1 MRRPLRVAIAGVVG
15 LAGLAIAVPALAA
28 TNQVIAQ
35 TGGAEAQ
42 ITLLGVPVTVSVELN
57 TDTGDITAVNV
68 TPPGDLVATKDTP
81 SRVRFES
88 ANGQTSVSV
97 KAKKDS
103 LSIGARTASLK
114 DLVGSNTWKSSV
126 FGAGDGPSS
135 VAYTIADDGS
145 GGPVLT
151 LGAIAPG
158 TGVTANSLGTSNG
171 GGDDDEGMTAS
182 GSVEFTKDGFR
193 KVLTIRVRVR
203 KGDDDDNAS
212 AGSASLSITLRGR
225 NVQRKALA
233 DLAGAH
239 VWDGVLCDGTKASI
253 NYTVDATT
261 GAVAVTST
269 NPADATTKDSKN
281 GVAVVFPAGT
291 VVSIRVKTAESATAN
306 AALAINVSG
315 SKHCNNPVPSV
326 DPPKVNTPV
335 STQAPETNTGGNGK
349 RRGGGNNGN
358 GNGRNNGGGD
368 NGNGQKD

>member
-1 MRRPLRVAIAGVVG
+1 MRRHLRVAIAGVVG

-28 TNQVIAQ
+28 TNQVIAE

-42 ITLLGVPVTVSVELN
+42 ITLLGVPVTVSVVLN

-68 TPPGDLVATKDTP
+68 DPPGDLVATKDTP

-88 ANGQTSVSV
+88 ANGQTTVSV

-114 DLVGSNTWKSSV
+114 DLLGSNTWKSSV

-151 LGAIAPG
+151 LGTITPG
-158 TGVTANSLGTSNG
+158 NGVTANSLGTSNG

-182 GSVEFTKDGFR
+182 GSVEFTTDGFR
-193 KVLTIRVRVR
+193 KVLTIKVRVH
-203 KGDDDDNAS
+203 KGDDDNAS
-212 AGSASLSITLRGR
+212 TGAASLSLTLRGR

-239 VWDGVLCDGTKASI
+239 VWNGVLCDGTKASI
-253 NYTVDATT
+253 NFTVDGTT
-261 GAVAVTST
+261 GAVAVTGT
-269 NPADATTKDSKN
+269 NPADATTKDNKH
-281 GVAVVFPAGT
+281 GVSVVFTAGT
-291 VVSIRVKTAESATAN
+291 VVSIRVKMAESATTTAD

-335 STQAPETNTGGNGK
+335 STQAPETTTGSNGK
-349 RRGGGNNGN
+349 RHGNGN
-358 GNGRNNGGGD
+358 GNGNRNNGGKGD
-368 NGNGQKD
+368 NKQGNND

>member
-28 TNQVIAQ
+28 TNQVIAE

-68 TPPGDLVATKDTP
+68 TPPGDLVATKDAP

-103 LSIGARTASLK
+103 LSIGARTASLR

-151 LGAIAPG
+151 LGTITPG
-158 TGVTANSLGTSNG
+158 TGVTANSLGTTNG

-193 KVLTIRVRVR
+193 KVLRRHRLRLPKERMEHCDYFTME
-203 KGDDDDNAS
+203 
-212 AGSASLSITLRGR
+212 AGLAATARLLSRDRAVTALFCSNDMIALGAI
-225 NVQRKALA
+225 KA
-233 DLAGAH
+233 
-239 VWDGVLCDGTKASI
+239 V
-253 NYTVDATT
+253 VDAGGVVPRDVSVVGFDDIFISPLMTPALTT
-261 GAVAVTST
+261 VRQPIARIGEEAV
-269 NPADATTKDSKN
+269 
-281 GVAVVFPAGT
+281 
-291 VVSIRVKTAESATAN
+291 
-306 AALAINVSG
+306 ALAIRLTQNPSLEPVQRILPVELVVRASTA
-315 SKHCNNPVPSV
+315 PVP
-326 DPPKVNTPV
+326 
-335 STQAPETNTGGNGK
+335 
-349 RRGGGNNGN
+349 
-358 GNGRNNGGGD
+358 NGR
-368 NGNGQKD
+368 

>member
-28 TNQVIAQ
+28 TNQVIAE

-68 TPPGDLVATKDTP
+68 TPPGDLVATKDSP

-151 LGAIAPG
+151 LGTITPG
-158 TGVTANSLGTSNG
+158 TGVTANSLGTTNG

-193 KVLTIRVRVR
+193 KVLTIRVRVH
-203 KGDDDDNAS
+203 KGDDDDNATTG
-212 AGSASLSITLRGR
+212 AASLSITLRGR

-239 VWDGVLCDGTKASI
+239 TWKGVLCDGTKATI
-253 NYTVDATT
+253 DYTVDGTT
-261 GAVAVTST
+261 GAVAVTGT
-269 NPADATTKDSKN
+269 NPADATTKDNKN

-291 VVSIRVKTAESATAN
+291 VVSIRVKMAESATAN

-349 RRGGGNNGN
+349 RRSNGSGN
-358 GNGRNNGGGD
+358 GNRNNGGND
-368 NGNGQKD
+368 KQGNND